1 MERSEIRMTAPGLS
15 VVVTICVTTFFGAV
29 AGERVFLSLAFQPML
44 HEAGGEAE
52 ASFGSEAAEASFS
65 KNLGSEASAEASAIY
80 IYIFIFFCIYTQ
92 NKHPKYQI
100 NCRRHENMHIFA

>member
-1 MERSEIRMTAPGLS
+1 
-15 VVVTICVTTFFGAV
+15 
-29 AGERVFLSLAFQPML
+29 ML

-80 IYIFIFFCIYTQ
+80 IYIFIFFLHLYSKQTS
-92 NKHPKYQI
+92 QI
-100 NCRRHENMHIFA
+100 PN

>member
-1 MERSEIRMTAPGLS
+1 
-15 VVVTICVTTFFGAV
+15 
-29 AGERVFLSLAFQPML
+29 ML

>member
-1 MERSEIRMTAPGLS
+1 
-15 VVVTICVTTFFGAV
+15 
-29 AGERVFLSLAFQPML
+29 ML

-80 IYIFIFFCIYTQ
+80 IYIFYIFLHLYSKQTS
-92 NKHPKYQI
+92 QI
-100 NCRRHENMHIFA
+100 PN